1 MKKLLS
7 IALFVTTITSF
18 AQVPSYGPRP
28 EAAASDTLAEGSS
41 ASFAALPDGYTAE
54 LRSVPRMEDS
64 TASGGRYR
72 RELVFD
78 DADLSSVRPDRFDPF
93 GRAAALAFRSNV
105 LLPLMN
111 VGLDIPMGRHYSMG
125 ATAYFPWLPPTRN
138 NKYCIQ
144 ALAFRLDGRFWI
156 GSVGQDL
163 RVTPM
168 TGHSVGVSAFC
179 GKYDLEIAYEG
190 NQGRLLGGD
199 VDWSYAAPLGRNG
212 HWRMTFTLAGGFVYM
227 ENRPY
232 DVYEPGGRPTMT
244 SDYVESRTWIGPTR
258 VGVSVS
264 YLILRRAAR

>member
-1 MKKLLS
+1 MKRLLS
-7 IALFVTTITSF
+7 IVVFVTISIVAH
-18 AQVPSYGPRP
+18 AQ
-28 EAAASDTLAEGSS
+28 
-41 ASFAALPDGYTAE
+41 
-54 LRSVPRMEDS
+54 
-64 TASGGRYR
+64 TASYLCADTTSSVDGRDKLYR
-72 RELVFD
+72 REVLFP
-78 DADLSSVRPDRFDPF
+78 SSDPF
-93 GRAAALAFRSNV
+93 GRAAVVAFRSNV

-111 VGLDIPMGRHYSMG
+111 IGLDIPMGRHYLMG

-156 GSVGQDL
+156 GSVGQHL

-168 TGHSVGVSAFC
+168 TGHSIGVSAFC

-244 SDYVESRTWIGPTR
+244 SDYVENRTWIGPTR